1 LFEKCITFHLG
12 PSNFDDL
19 STFNDI
25 WAKILEPEFMDV
37 LTNTAEGRQN
47 IRKIEMQNNWGNFE
61 FENVTN
67 IFSRK
72 VKDQTQIETFK
83 AYLNS

>member
-1 LFEKCITFHLG
+1 
-12 PSNFDDL
+12 
-19 STFNDI
+19 
-25 WAKILEPEFMDV
+25 MDV